1 MDGRTDGQTDREIDK
16 QTDNIDINA
25 NVSFFLFSVSV
36 NYQLSVSSKM
46 FHPDSARERKREG
59 ECV

>member
-1 MDGRTDGQTDREIDK
+1 MDGLTDRQIERS
-16 QTDNIDINA
+16 INRQIILISMPMY
-25 NVSFFLFSVSV
+25 VFFLFSVSV

>member
-1 MDGRTDGQTDREIDK
+1 MDGLTVRQIERS
-16 QTDNIDINA
+16 INRQIILISA